1 MPTTGSSRSRYSATR
16 LPISGSLRCS
26 SHPCALHSRD
36 PLPKAKF
43 VIAAT
48 NARKQVLA
56 ADEIGPSAVTLGV
69 DEYPEEYFSRLLRN
83 GRLLVVDDITEVE
96 KRDVDSLALYYS
108 RKGKRLPEQG
118 KEDGVKDFVD
128 VLLDPALRE
137 TPQNGHL
144 AHMVPIGLGN
154 TDIAI
159 AVRPYEI
166 FPKQFKPAIFD
177 DLSPST
183 MSNRDIA
190 LI

>member
-1 MPTTGSSRSRYSATR
+1 M
-16 LPISGSLRCS
+16 
-26 SHPCALHSRD
+26 
-36 PLPKAKF
+36 
-43 VIAAT
+43 
-48 NARKQVLA
+48 LA

-96 KRDVDSLALYYS
+96 KRDVDSLALCYS